1 VPRGP
6 CSGQA
11 WGPGYKG
18 GPQVHT
24 DHASCLSVRSSP
36 SHTHTHTHTFSHSLS
51 LFLSLSA
58 PDDVGV
64 AQLLEQRDLSYGRA
78 WHALGRP
85 PRCTS
90 GTDAHTQ
97 PAALVRGH
105 GGSTEVLGARNR
117 WRRASMCHA
126 RRGPPHLPRRTTTA
140 AHVRCLSVRVCLS
153 VSLSHTLCVR
163 RGTSSSLSRRMR
175 LRATISFVSR
185 FCALYTIP

>member
-1 VPRGP
+1 MLRTSVG
-6 CSGQA
+6 S
-11 WGPGYKG
+11 GYKG

-24 DHASCLSVRSSP
+24 DHASCVSVRSSP
-36 SHTHTHTHTFSHSLS
+36 SHTHTHTYALSLSLSHTHTFSHSLS

-64 AQLLEQRDLSYGRA
+64 AQLLKQRDLSYGCA

-105 GGSTEVLGARNR
+105 GGRTEVLGVRNR
-117 WRRASMCHA
+117 WRRASTCLA

-153 VSLSHTLCVR
+153 VCL
-163 RGTSSSLSRRMR
+163 SLSRTLSVCVAVPPPRCPGG
-175 LRATISFVSR
+175 
-185 FCALYTIP
+185 CA